1 MMDMGDKEPV
11 PFEKS
16 QKDPRIAF
24 FIMPTIL
31 LRTIRQKA
39 VKIVGDDVVGKLL
52 YDCGVECGRAMVSKM
67 DLTQEDHVDLG
78 DTLTALWIEI
88 GLGRLQVRSS
98 DEDEVV
104 LACDDSTEAVA
115 NGVIQKKVCDL
126 TRGYLVGIASTL
138 GEREWEC
145 TERICLSNGDAEC
158 QYVLKAK

>member
-1 MMDMGDKEPV
+1 MDMDEKEQM

-31 LRTIRQKA
+31 LKTIRQKA
-39 VKIVGDDVVGKLL
+39 AELMGEEAVGKLL
-52 YDCGVECGRAMVSKM
+52 FDCGADCGRAMVSKM

-98 DEDEVV
+98 EEDEVV

-115 NGVIQKKVCDL
+115 NGVIGKKVCDL

-138 GEREWEC
+138 TERDWSC
-145 TERICLSNGDAEC
+145 TETICLSHGDKEC
-158 QYVLKAK
+158 QYQLKAK